1 AAMSSAP
8 SRARGVSPRRR
19 SAEGVM
25 ELLELLLTTVVR
37 AAAVGTPLLWASLGE
52 IYAERSGVV
61 NLGVEGMMI
70 LGAFIGFATAHTTGD
85 PIAGLAAAAVVG
97 AAAALLHA
105 FVSISLRA
113 NQYVSG
119 LALSMLGLGLA
130 GLLGRGW
137 EGIPLDNPL
146 PETSLVAVG
155 VALAGVLWV
164 VLYRT
169 RWGLAIRS
177 VGESPAAADAMGI
190 NVLVVRYLAVV
201 FGGVLAGIAGGF
213 LSVAYRPSWTEGMT
227 AGTGWI
233 AIALAIFAGWDPL
246 KAIGAAFLFG
256 ALFHLSFRLQAWIPA
271 EPLTMLPFVFT
282 IVVLALAARRTSR
295 LFGAAPEALGTP
307 YIRGER

>member
-1 AAMSSAP
+1 
-8 SRARGVSPRRR
+8 
-19 SAEGVM
+19 M
-25 ELLELLLTTVVR
+25 ELILTTLVR
-37 AAAVGTPLLWASLGE
+37 AMAVGTPLLWGALGE
-52 IYAERSGVV
+52 IYAERAGVV

-70 LGAFIGFATAHTTGD
+70 LGAFVAFATAYTTGNA
-85 PIAGLAAAAVVG
+85 ILGLTAAAAVG
-97 AAAALLHA
+97 ALAALVHA
-105 FVSISLRA
+105 FVSVTLRA

-137 EGIPLDNPL
+137 EGIPLDRPL
-146 PETSLVAVG
+146 AETSLVPVG
-155 VALAGVLWV
+155 VALAVVLWV

-169 RWGLAIRS
+169 RWGIILRS
-177 VGESPAAADAMGI
+177 VGEAPAAADAMGV
-190 NVLVVRYLAVV
+190 NVLLVRYLAVV
-201 FGGVLAGIAGGF
+201 FGGLLAGIAGGF

-246 KAIGAAFLFG
+246 RVIVAALFFG
-256 ALFHLSFRLQAWIPA
+256 ALFHLSFRLQAWIPP

-282 IVVLALAARRTSR
+282 ILVLALTARRTGR
-295 LFGAAPEALGTP
+295 LFGGTPEALGIP

>member
-1 AAMSSAP
+1 
-8 SRARGVSPRRR
+8 V
-19 SAEGVM
+19 E
-25 ELLELLLTTVVR
+25 LELILTTIVR

-70 LGAFIGFATAHTTGD
+70 LGAFVAFATAYTSGN
-85 PIAGLAAAAVVG
+85 PILGLVAAAVVG
-97 AAAALLHA
+97 GAAALLHA
-105 FVSISLRA
+105 FVSVSLRA

-137 EGIPLDNPL
+137 EGIPLENPL
-146 PETSLVAVG
+146 SEIALVPVG
-155 VALAGVLWV
+155 VVLAGVLWI

-177 VGESPAAADAMGI
+177 VGELPAAADAMGI
-190 NVLVVRYLAVV
+190 NVVLVRYLAVV
-201 FGGVLAGIAGGF
+201 FGGLLAGVAGGF

-256 ALFHLSFRLQAWIPA
+256 ALFHLSFRLQAWIPP

-282 IVVLALAARRTSR
+282 IAVLALAARRTTR
-295 LFGAAPEALGTP
+295 LFGAAPEALGIP
-307 YIRGER
+307 FVRGER